1 MRSASSNA
9 LAADEF
15 LCVLGSRLAAIGKCV
30 KPGRIVCYACYGNPD
45 RAGSHQGQTIG
56 PARTRVNRELAVS
69 GDRAPHQSGVWLRDI
84 SSNVES
90 RLTEPRTVL
99 AADHANQQA
108 ATVPPVDSGDHAG
121 TEPAATLPPAYTAAT
136 TGESPYLV
144 GLESAKVG
152 PAFPDPPSV
161 GWSGE
166 TAGDLRSLSPK
177 MEGFRPLQTDPA
189 AYTLRELNM
198 SMDTLRVRPTGR
210 MLGDYELLEEIARGS
225 MGIVYK
231 ARQVSLERIVAVKV
245 IHAGRLASAEAVRR
259 FYAEAEAAAS
269 LHHPHIVPIYEIG
282 CDQGLHFY
290 SMCYLEGGS
299 LAGQVP
305 RLRGNWGEIARLLG
319 RVADAVDY
327 AHRHGVLHRDLK
339 PANILLD
346 ADAQPVVSDFGL
358 CQRQPTCGPVEPQV
372 ASSECRTVNGPGD
385 GPHSAQD
392 RPAQPNGAASL
403 LVGTPLYMAP
413 ELPSGRAPASVAS
426 DVYSLGAILYELLTG
441 QPPFPGEN
449 IAEVLQRISS
459 SEVVP
464 PSRLRRDVPRDLEAI
479 CLKCLE
485 KDPYRRYMSAGAL
498 RQDLERFL
506 AGEPVRA
513 RRIGRGERLWRWCR
527 RNPVSAVIT
536 FGALVSGTAAVLAV
550 LTLSVLTAWREKQA
564 AQRFELLHQQALA
577 ARDEAEQQRQRTVSI
592 LHETEQQQRHAQQQA
607 AELALSRAAVA
618 FQRGQYPAGLLWLT
632 RALSLVPNEEE
643 PRHQTIPGGP
653 MPAASVIR
661 TMLAGW
667 SEATHRLLFC
677 AVPPGRWQ
685 SIALHPNRDECF
697 GISESG
703 QAYRWAYR
711 SEKHPQRV
719 CRCPDRLRGVHCAN
733 AGLALLSWHEHGWKL
748 WNAAGEQMLA
758 EWASTVP
765 LRRWAV
771 SCRGNAWA
779 VATQTNQL
787 YVWKLAPEQ
796 MPTLAGQWQLP
807 ETVELLQCSDD
818 ASRVVARTRQGVW
831 VLETASPAV
840 PSGATLA
847 QSPTAIALPANGQ
860 RLLLG
865 SEEGIVCVREM
876 SVRRSSRPL
885 LNTASPIR
893 HMLVSADGRVLATAN
908 ANGWAQLWD
917 TEARRQ
923 LGQVLAGDGLI
934 TDVAL
939 TPDGRRL
946 AVLSEAG
953 LVRIWEVRQQ
963 AGGEIVHELP
973 EPVTQAEFAHNGSWL
988 LAAGQQNVRLYRR
1001 DGNRWETRWQFPA
1014 ASPVQRLA
1022 ITADAR
1028 LAMLAFRDG
1037 EAVLVPTNSFGQ
1049 ATSRVNHG
1057 KQLLQSALDP
1067 EGRWLATVGSDF
1079 QVAVWDLR
1087 LQQLLGPRWQLREPA
1102 TSLLF
1107 SPHGQE
1113 LIVGLA
1119 SGNIACGRVSV
1130 PLQPPQL
1137 WPAHQG
1143 SVSVLGFVSP
1153 GPVLIS
1159 GGADG
1164 RLLLWD
1170 TARRKLFS
1178 SLNLHLTSV
1187 ARLSPAADGR
1197 MVFVAGNDFSGALV
1211 WQQATAGQV
1220 PATVPI
1226 AGYRFLH
1233 ESPHHEAVLASFSP
1247 QATCLAVAYADRS
1260 LEIWDSQTGY
1270 RLLPAWP
1277 LPSRPVALVW
1287 PNDHE
1292 IVAVCADGKVICRRL
1307 PKPAQGDVNTLLAR
1321 VQLHTGQHLDSGT
1334 VRNLTPEQ
1342 WQQLAWQFRFAH
1354 AAKSPDR

>member
-1 MRSASSNA
+1 MRIASSNA

-15 LCVLGSRLAAIGKCV
+15 LCVPGSPLAAIGKSV

-45 RAGSHQGQTIG
+45 RAGSDARQTIG
-56 PARTRVNRELAVS
+56 PDRTRVNGELAVS
-69 GDRAPHQSGVWLRDI
+69 GEQAPHQSGVWLRDI

-90 RLTEPRTVL
+90 RLTEPRAVL
-99 AADHANQQA
+99 AADNANQQA
-108 ATVPPVDSGDHAG
+108 ATIPPVDSGNPAG
-121 TEPAATLPPAYTAAT
+121 AEPAATLPSAHSVVMTSEP
-136 TGESPYLV
+136 PDLV

-152 PAFPDPPSV
+152 PAFPDSPSLV
-161 GWSGE
+161 RFGE
-166 TAGDLRSLSPK
+166 TAEDLGSLSPN
-177 MEGFRPLQTDPA
+177 MEGLRPPLTAPVAD
-189 AYTLRELNM
+189 TLRELDM

-210 MLGDYELLEEIARGS
+210 LLGDYELLEEIARGS

-290 SMCYLEGGS
+290 SMRYLEGGS

-305 RLRGNWGEIARLLG
+305 RLRGNWREIARLLW

-358 CQRQPTCGPVEPQV
+358 CQRQPTCGPVQPQL
-372 ASSECRTVNGPGD
+372 ASNECPTGNGPGD
-385 GPHSAQD
+385 GPHSAQH
-392 RPAQPNGAASL
+392 RPSQPNGAGL
-403 LVGTPLYMAP
+403 LIGTPLYMAP
-413 ELPSGRAPASVAS
+413 ELASGRAPASVAS

-459 SEVVP
+459 SEVAP
-464 PSRLRRDVPRDLEAI
+464 PSRLWRDVPRDLEAI

-485 KDPYRRYMSAGAL
+485 KDPSRRYVSAGAL
-498 RQDLERFL
+498 GQDLERFL
-506 AGEPVRA
+506 AGEPVQA

-527 RNPVSAVIT
+527 QNPVSAVIAL
-536 FGALVSGTAAVLAV
+536 GALVSGTAAVLAV

-592 LHETEQQQRHAQQQA
+592 LRQTEQQQRHAQQQA
-607 AELALSRAAVA
+607 AELALSRAAAA
-618 FQRGQYPAGLLWLT
+618 FQRGQFPAGLLWLT
-632 RALSLVPNEEE
+632 RALSLVPNDEEH
-643 PRHQTIPGGP
+643 RHQTLPGGP
-653 MPAASVIR
+653 MPAAPVIR

-667 SEATHRLLFC
+667 SEATHRLQFC
-677 AVPPGRWQ
+677 AVPPGRWH

-711 SEKHPQRV
+711 SEKQPQPV
-719 CRCPDRLRGVHCAN
+719 CRCPDRLRDVQCAD
-733 AGLALLSWHEHGWKL
+733 AGLALLNWHEHGWKL

-758 EWASTVP
+758 EWASAVP

-771 SCRGNAWA
+771 SCCGNAWA

-787 YVWKLAPEQ
+787 YVWKLAPNQ

-818 ASRVVARTRQGVW
+818 AGRVVARTRQGVW
-831 VLETASPAV
+831 VLETASPGA

-860 RLLLG
+860 HLLLG
-865 SEEGIVCVREM
+865 SEEGVVRVRET
-876 SVRRSSRPL
+876 SVRRSSQPL
-885 LNTASPIR
+885 VNAASPIR
-893 HMLVSADGRVLATAN
+893 HMRVSANGRVLATAT
-908 ANGWAQLWD
+908 ANGWVQLWD
-917 TEARRQ
+917 TETRRQ
-923 LGQVLAGDGLI
+923 LGQALAGDGLI
-934 TDVAL
+934 ADVAL

-963 AGGEIVHELP
+963 AAGEIVQVLP
-973 EPVTQAEFAHNGSWL
+973 EPVTQAEFAHDGSWL
-988 LAAGQQNVRLYRR
+988 LAAGQENVRLYRR
-1001 DGNRWETRWQFPA
+1001 DGKRWETCWQLPV

-1037 EAVLVPTNSFGQ
+1037 QAMLVPTNSFGQ

-1057 KQLLQSALDP
+1057 KQLLESAIDP

-1107 SPHGQE
+1107 SPDGQE

-1153 GPVLIS
+1153 GRVLIS

-1170 TARRKLFS
+1170 TARRKLLAS
-1178 SLNLHLTSV
+1178 PNLHLTSV
-1187 ARLSPAADGR
+1187 ARLSPATDGQL
-1197 MVFVAGNDFSGALV
+1197 VFVAGTDFANALV
-1211 WQQATAGQV
+1211 WLQATASQV
-1220 PATVPI
+1220 PATMPI
-1226 AGYRFLH
+1226 AQYRFLH
-1233 ESPHHEAVLASFSP
+1233 ESPQYEAVLASFSP

-1260 LEIWDSQTGY
+1260 LEIWDTQTGY
-1270 RLLPAWP
+1270 RLLPTWP

-1292 IVAVCADGKVICRRL
+1292 IVAVCADGKVICRSF
-1307 PKPAQGDVNTLLAR
+1307 PTPAQGDVNTLLAQ

-1334 VRNLTPEQ
+1334 VRYLTPEQ
-1342 WQQLAWQFRFAH
+1342 WQQLAWQLRSAH
-1354 AAKSPDR
+1354 AATSPDP